1 MSKKSNP
8 DKGLRSV
15 NIDFAGQNRTL
26 KFTHPVIGDFEA
38 DCNVVLRSLGVIRD
52 GMVFADG
59 IMSNWLG
66 NARILS
72 HAIHHGTG
80 KTLTLAEIDSGIDD
94 YIQMGGKKDEL
105 IRAIIR
111 AYRLATDPSSLVL
124 IERNWKAFDD
134 RQKILSDA
142 EIKQMEAVE
151 KAIAEAKAKMTPG
164 SPSSESES
172 SI

>member
-1 MSKKSNP
+1 MSKKSNL

-26 KFTHPVIGDFEA
+26 KFTHPVIGDLEA
-38 DCNVVLRSLGVIRD
+38 DCNIVLRSMGVVQS

-59 IMSNWLG
+59 IIGSWLG

-72 HAIHHGTG
+72 HAIHHGIG
-80 KTLTLAEIDSGIDD
+80 KTLTLEEIDEGIDR
-94 YIQMGGKKDEL
+94 YIQDGGKKDDL

-111 AYRLATDPSSLVL
+111 AYRLATDPSSLVW
-124 IERNWKAFDD
+124 IERSWKV
-134 RQKILSDA
+134 SDEKTRVLTKA
-142 EIKQMEAVE
+142 EQDHIEAVE
-151 KAIAEAKAKMTPG
+151 KAIAEAKVKMIPG

-172 SI
+172 ST

>member
-15 NIDFAGQNRTL
+15 NIDFAGENRTL
-26 KFTHPVIGDFEA
+26 KFTHPIVGDFEA
-38 DCNVVLRSLGVIRD
+38 DCNSVLRIIGVVSN
-52 GMVFADG
+52 GMIFADTL
-59 IMSNWLG
+59 ISNWLG
-66 NARILS
+66 NAKVFSYALY
-72 HAIHHGTG
+72 HGFG
-80 KTLTLAEIDSGIDD
+80 KALTRDEVDNGIDR
-94 YIQMGGKKDEL
+94 YIQDGGKKDDL

-111 AYRLATDPSSLVL
+111 AYRLATDPSSLAL
-124 IERNWKAFDD
+124 IERSWKAYDD
-134 RQKILSDA
+134 RRKILSEA

-151 KAIAEAKAKMTPG
+151 KAIAEATAKMLG